1 MLDLCYQEDSRA
13 QTDMNLVMNQRGE
26 FIELQGTGEGRP
38 FTNREL
44 AKLLDLGRAG
54 VRAMMRAQREAL
66 QGVGDWLLPPRPGG
80 GGQRQRAPSSRS
92 WAISSAAWWSS
103 SA

>member
-1 MLDLCYQEDSRA
+1 
-13 QTDMNLVMNQRGE
+13 MNLVMNQRGE

-54 VRAMMRAQREAL
+54 VRVSLCKWE
-66 QGVGDWLLPPRPGG
+66 
-80 GGQRQRAPSSRS
+80 
-92 WAISSAAWWSS
+92 
-103 SA
+103 